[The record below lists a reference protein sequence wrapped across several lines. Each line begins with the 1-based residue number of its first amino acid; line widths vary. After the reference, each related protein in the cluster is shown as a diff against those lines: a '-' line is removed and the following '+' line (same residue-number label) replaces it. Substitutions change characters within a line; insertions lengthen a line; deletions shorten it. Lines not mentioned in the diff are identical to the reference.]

1 MTKNSCVVHTYMLQ
15 RTMNKMKPWP
25 VRLTISRQTL
35 NVNMKSMQ
43 ALLLK
48 QALFTKHPI

>member
-1 MTKNSCVVHTYMLQ
+1 MTKNSLSYIHASEDYEQ
-15 RTMNKMKPWP
+15 RWKPWP

-35 NVNMKSMQ
+35 DVNMKSMQ

-48 QALFTKHPI
+48 QVLFKKHPI